1 MAGRKEGWGGDGS
14 AKKRKGAGDG
24 GGGDGDNYSPPGS
37 WSEWRGGGDRS
48 LVEKLTA
55 GVSKVPTSA
64 FS

>member
-1 MAGRKEGWGGDGS
+1 MLKKGRGRGMEG
-14 AKKRKGAGDG
+14 R
-24 GGGDGDNYSPPGS
+24 GDGDNYSPPGS